1 MAAKTPRPAGIHR
14 SSPADDTRGAPR
26 TRCRRIDALVGTVSA
41 FAQAVPA
48 DRVIAF
54 TADEA
59 DD

>member
-1 MAAKTPRPAGIHR
+1 VDP
-14 SSPADDTRGAPR
+14 
-26 TRCRRIDALVGTVSA
+26 LVATVSA

-54 TADEA
+54 TTAEA

>member
-1 MAAKTPRPAGIHR
+1 VDP
-14 SSPADDTRGAPR
+14 
-26 TRCRRIDALVGTVSA
+26 LVGTASA
-41 FAQAVPA
+41 FAQAEPA

>member
-1 MAAKTPRPAGIHR
+1 VDP
-14 SSPADDTRGAPR
+14 
-26 TRCRRIDALVGTVSA
+26 LVDTVSA

>member
-1 MAAKTPRPAGIHR
+1 VDPLV
-14 SSPADDTRGAPR
+14 DTG
-26 TRCRRIDALVGTVSA
+26 SA

-54 TADEA
+54 TGDEA

>member
-1 MAAKTPRPAGIHR
+1 VDP
-14 SSPADDTRGAPR
+14 
-26 TRCRRIDALVGTVSA
+26 LVDTVSA

-48 DRVIAF
+48 DRAIAF